1 MKILKHIFL
10 LLLVFTPFFVSAV
23 EQKNDI
29 VFKAEVIEIIKEETT
44 TLSDNTLARQQNIK
58 LRGLEDEFK
67 GAEVFFYGIG
77 GFDTIKKNIYHVGD
91 KVQVLQSINDKNE
104 KQYFIVDYVRG
115 GSLLWLFVI
124 FLISLFIVGGW
135 KGFRSVIALLGTFLV
150 IVEYLIPQILAGAN
164 PILTTLL
171 GSFVILL
178 LIIYITEGFKNKS
191 HIAVISILLSL
202 LLTIS
207 LSWTFVWLAKLSGLS
222 SEESGFLIGIGQ
234 SAINFQG
241 LLLAGIIVGTLGV
254 LDDVVISQI
263 ATVEQLISANKFLT
277 GKEIFKKAYE
287 VGVSHISSMTNT
299 LFLAYA
305 GASMPLLVLFGSG
318 KSAFSTWEQL
328 IENEQIAT
336 EIVRTLSGTI
346 GLILAVPISTAL
358 AVWWFKYKKI

>member
-1 MKILKHIFL
+1 MVLVCIPFL
-10 LLLVFTPFFVSAV
+10 ALADT
-23 EQKNDI
+23 QKNDI
-29 VFKAEVIEIIKEETT
+29 IFKAEVVEIIKEETV

-58 LRGLEDEFK
+58 LRGLEGEFK
-67 GAEVFFYGIG
+67 GVDIIFEGIG

-91 KVQVLQSINDKNE
+91 KVQVLQSINDKND
-104 KQYFIVDYVRG
+104 KQYFIIDYARG
-115 GSLLWLFVI
+115 SSLFWLFII
-124 FLISLFIVGGW
+124 FLISLFIIGRW
-135 KGFRSVIALLGTFLV
+135 KGFRSVIALAGTFLV

-164 PILTTLL
+164 PIITTLL

-178 LIIYITEGFKNKS
+178 LIIYITEGFKSKS
-191 HIAVISILLSL
+191 HIAVVSILFSL
-202 LLTIS
+202 LLTIL
-207 LSWTFVWLAKLSGLS
+207 LSWLFVWLAKLSGLS

-234 SAINFQG
+234 NAINFQG

-263 ATVEQLISANKFLT
+263 ATVEQLISANNFLS
-277 GKEIFKKAYE
+277 GREIFKKAYE

-305 GASMPLLVLFGSG
+305 GVSMPLLVLFASG